1 VVTGRVLVNGDLMP
15 DASGPASAD
24 LFISYAW
31 TSASHREWVRLLA
44 SQLRLLGYS
53 VLIDDRLDYGDSLSG
68 FMREAVGAAHVLMI
82 VDENYVYR
90 ADNLP
95 DSGVGVENKWIRD
108 ARDDRESG
116 WLSTIFVHNPAFNLP
131 AWLQSEQPKGF
142 NFNADVISGDF
153 PGAAQIDELW
163 RWIEGLPADRSESV
177 PLAVLKDRSARLERM
192 ARLREPGSWANPSLT
207 GRETFVYGDSPSST
221 FTVGSGEYE
230 FKLYVS
236 SGGPDLVYVMKD
248 PIEAVGLITA
258 PAWTPTTVSSFIR
271 PGRIARPVT
280 GQSVVLMNAVGNLC
294 VVKIE
299 EIQEEV
305 NGDPFVAAHIVF
317 SYEVVRGV

>member
-1 VVTGRVLVNGDLMP
+1 MP
-15 DASGPASAD
+15 DSLGKAVSAD

-31 TSASHREWVRLLA
+31 TSDSHREWVRLLA

-53 VLIDDRLDYGDSLSG
+53 ILIDDRLDYGDSLSG
-68 FMREAVGAAHVLMI
+68 FMREAVQSAHVLMI
-82 VDENYVYR
+82 VDENYVDR

-108 ARDDRESG
+108 ARDGRESG
-116 WLSTIFVHNPAFNLP
+116 WLTTIFVHNSAFKLP
-131 AWLQSEQPKGF
+131 AWLQGEQPKGL
-142 NFNADVISGDF
+142 NFNADATRGDF

-177 PLAVLKDRSARLERM
+177 PLAVLKDRSARLERI
-192 ARLREPGSWANPSLT
+192 ARLREPGSWANPALS
-207 GRETFVYGDSPSST
+207 GHEKFVYGDSPNST
-221 FTVGSGEYE
+221 FTMGAGEYE

-236 SGGPDLVYVMKD
+236 SGGSNLVYVMKD

-258 PAWTPTTVSSFIR
+258 PSWTPATVSSFIR

-280 GQSVVLMNAVGNLC
+280 GQSVVLMNGTGSLC
-294 VVKIE
+294 VVTIE
-299 EIQEEV
+299 EIQGEV

-317 SYEVVRGV
+317 SHEVVQEV